1 MESRSRAI
9 TGALMYEVPGARS
22 QELADSLARRL
33 KAALADKEGVRVQRP
48 TTSAEIRI
56 RGLDDSVTPSDVRNA
71 VSNEGGCEE
80 EEVSVG
86 EMKKTPN
93 GMGIVWVRCPI
104 SAANA
109 LAKKGQIKIG
119 WARTRVD
126 LLEARPLQCYKCL
139 EGGT

>member
-1 MESRSRAI
+1 MTVTCPPGQYERIMREARQKINLEDLGIKNGVKIKRAI

-48 TTSAEIRI
+48 TKSAEIRI

-80 EEVSVG
+80 EEVW
-86 EMKKTPN
+86 EK
-93 GMGIVWVRCPI
+93 
-104 SAANA
+104 
-109 LAKKGQIKIG
+109 
-119 WARTRVD
+119 
-126 LLEARPLQCYKCL
+126 
-139 EGGT
+139 